1 MLTSVENYKWLTIL
15 AVFVLLF
22 MVIWNALKSS
32 SIFPEPT
39 CFVISLCV
47 AALCILGVT
56 NYFPKKHVNLQE
68 VAVIAQEDVSLQEPQ
83 QRKFFFILLPY
94 MALVISLLLFLI
106 ITLIAPLANGV
117 SSLFRPSYGNN
128 KDKIITTDRQKK
140 KDKYT
145 TEHKLFR
152 EKNT

>member
-39 CFVISLCV
+39 CFVIALCV
-47 AALCILGVT
+47 AALCILSVT
-56 NYFPKKHVNLQE
+56 NYFPQEHVNSQG
-68 VAVIAQEDVSLQEPQ
+68 VAAISEEDASLQEPH
-83 QRKFFFILLPY
+83 QRNFFFILLPY
-94 MALVISLLLFLI
+94 LALMISLLLLLI
-106 ITLIAPLANGV
+106 VTLIAPLANGV
-117 SSLFRPSYGNN
+117 SSLLRPSYGN
-128 KDKIITTDRQKK
+128 KDKIITIDRQKK